1 MADDEQGSKRFR
13 FTGSIEVG
21 PVAAQAA
28 APVIAASQSFS
39 VSGNLRTARYG
50 YPLAGLQV
58 SAWFVEPEDP
68 AQPVKPAVQ
77 GSEVLLGTAVSGP
90 DGDFQIT
97 FLDTPAVKQRLCLL
111 AQCEGARLRL
121 AVRQDRVGVLY
132 RSEPLAPRAGAVT
145 ADLDVTLPEV
155 PVGREHWIALGER
168 LERARVAQLHLL
180 VEQLAAPQPESL
192 FADWSLELRQAALV
206 ELEQAFLDPTYTLRA
221 SAGALPSWKELRAA
235 DALEQF
241 ARRIARHPEN
251 AAARGAVADLAAK
264 VRSFADLRSVDWGMD
279 LNEFRDG
286 NVAAAVGKYAEAY
299 RAGAVAEALLPF
311 LKTDLSR
318 YRNYLR
324 EIWPAWATKVV
335 YIRPHQLTPQ
345 QALDQLR
352 NRFHQ
357 DFFTHDAALRSA
369 NEVLI
374 PILKEI
380 LTAPPGNTWGFGLA
394 SAAIPPQGT
403 QTPRQYLDVLIGL
416 TGLSATE
423 LGLRY
428 RLDLTR
434 PDGALSSPVQEN
446 IATLQA
452 FYRDSFQCAPDPSP
466 TAPDVHFGRPIVS
479 EKLQGKAPFFLHYD
493 EWLRQQAPFYPENF
507 FDVRRAYSVDVVNGG
522 ELRELLKTRI
532 QNSTGQER
540 AEWQF
545 IWNVWDISDKLNEG
559 HGQYYRGEYPGAL
572 QKYLAAYR
580 MAYLAI
586 QDKLVKGFDIAGALA
601 ARKTLGFKSMR
612 DLPRFLKPPPFG
624 LSLDY
629 NLRQYDRDDMIFALV
644 YYCLYTIPVCLGDAF
659 LALGDYE
666 KAVFH
671 YGQATRFAVGTA
683 RETDSGGWRPH
694 YLKDFLL
701 YHIGDRPY
709 TVNLHGGEYPLE
721 GDNGEYYDTTTYSP
735 IEQLAVALVA
745 KYVHPVE
752 EKYFRLRQ
760 ADAMLEWA
768 DALYRT
774 NEASSIQR
782 ARELYKGVSFLHG
795 ETPPLCPDWPSD
807 APFAFDPG
815 VLLFFRNHREN
826 PALLSQKVRARK
838 GLFQIDAGLNYYGET
853 DSLVPPLRYR
863 PLKET
868 ADRFAALA
876 KAAQQDFLL
885 YMEKMESAL
894 IERMRL
900 ANLLQKASLQTK
912 VAEEQGKVAEYNVV
926 VAQEQ
931 VANVQ
936 AQIAAKEKEI
946 ADSESFFSQ
955 LGDFI
960 GGMVKTFTS
969 LPGDTQSAVKAGLV
983 AEVTGKELVGQ
994 GMLGL
999 GAGASI
1005 MTGFAIFGVA
1015 GYMSMSSMADA
1026 SNRRRAEL
1034 SALRDKALP
1043 LAQGLVAARQ
1053 REVQIAAYQRQIA
1066 QADMD
1071 LARDLIQFEDN
1082 RFLNLNFWANLA
1094 QVAKRVLRRYLELG
1108 TRVAWLAERALA
1120 YEQDR
1125 PISIIRLD
1133 YFPEKMQGVTGADL
1147 LQADLAELE
1156 ATRVEGI
1163 KRSVPVKHTF
1173 SLVRDFPLAFG
1184 QLKQTGRCTFKTE
1197 ESPFRLAYPGTTGY
1211 RIRAVSLAVAQTS
1224 LISPVRGL
1232 LINQGV
1238 SVSRPGQPDERVVVR
1253 PAEALPISEF
1263 RLQNDMAVYS
1273 LPDET
1278 LLTFEGSAVET
1289 FWEIHFP
1296 PAANPAGYDGI
1307 ADVLLTLDLWAQ
1319 YSPDAYARQIAAMPK
1334 TVRRWVLMSG
1344 SQYVPA
1350 AIQNLAGPAGLVSI
1364 PFDVGTLKLPPRE
1377 ANRRVKNIA
1386 VFFVS
1391 PSPPDAAARLLA
1403 SQPATTVNIQ
1413 FKKGAAMSN
1422 LPPTSSDPAPPPMPL
1437 NALGDFAADQRFT
1450 LEINKAQNPGVDFRD
1465 VTDVVFALE
1474 YAADLT

>member
-1 MADDEQGSKRFR
+1 MADENGSKRFR
-13 FTGSIEVG
+13 FAGSIEIG
-21 PVAAQAA
+21 PVAPQAA
-28 APVIAASQSFS
+28 APVLAASQGFS

-50 YPLAGLQV
+50 SPLAGLQV

-68 AQPVKPAVQ
+68 ARAVKPAIQ
-77 GSEVLLGTAVSGP
+77 DSETPLGTAVSGP
-90 DGDFQIT
+90 DGSFQIT
-97 FLDTPAVKQRLCLL
+97 FLETPAVKQKLCLL
-111 AQCEGARLRL
+111 AQCEGARVRL
-121 AVRQDRVGVLY
+121 AVRHDHGGILY
-132 RSEPLAPRAGAVT
+132 RSEPLAPRAGAVI
-145 ADLDVTLPEV
+145 ADLDVPLPEV
-155 PVGREHWIALGER
+155 PVGREHWIAIGER
-168 LERARVAQLHLL
+168 LERARIAQLHLL
-180 VEQLAAPQPESL
+180 AEQLAAPQEKSL

-206 ELEQAFLDPTYTLRA
+206 ELEQAFLDPAGTLRA
-221 SAGALPSWKELRAA
+221 LAGALPSWNELREP
-235 DALEQF
+235 DALEAFAQRLQPHLENAP
-241 ARRIARHPEN
+241 ARR
-251 AAARGAVADLAAK
+251 AAADLAAK
-264 VRSFADLRSVDWGMD
+264 VRSFVGLRSVDWAID
-279 LNEFRDG
+279 LNELRDG

-299 RAGAVAEALLPF
+299 RAGVVALVPHVE
-311 LKTDLSR
+311 TDLTR
-318 YRNYLR
+318 YRDYLR

-335 YIRPHQLTPQ
+335 YIQPHQLTRQ
-345 QALDQLR
+345 QALEQLR

-357 DFFTHDAALRSA
+357 DFFTRDTALRPA

-374 PILKEI
+374 PIVREI
-380 LTAPPGNTWGFGLA
+380 LTAPTGNTWGFGLA
-394 SAAIPPQGT
+394 PAGIPPQGT

-416 TGLSATE
+416 TGLSPAE

-428 RLDLTR
+428 RLDLAR
-434 PDGALSSPVQEN
+434 PDSALSSPVQEN

-452 FYRDSFQCAPDPSP
+452 FYRDGFQCAPDPSP

-479 EKLQGKAPFFLHYD
+479 EKLQGKAPFFLHYE

-507 FDVRRAYSVDVVNGG
+507 FDVRRAYSVDVVNAG
-522 ELRELLKTRI
+522 ELRERLKTSI

-545 IWNVWDISDKLNEG
+545 IWDVWDISDKLNEA
-559 HGQYYRGEYPGAL
+559 HGQYYRGEFPDAL

-580 MAYLAI
+580 MAYRAI
-586 QDKLVKGFDIAGALA
+586 QDKVVKAFDIASALA
-601 ARKTLGFKSMR
+601 ARKKLDFKSMR

-629 NLRQYDRDDMIFALV
+629 NLRQYDRDHMILALV
-644 YYCLYTIPVCLGDAF
+644 YYCLYTIPVCLGDSY

-694 YLKDFLL
+694 YLKDFPL

-709 TVNLHGGEYPLE
+709 TVNLHRGEYSEYPLE
-721 GDNGEYYDTTTYSP
+721 ADTGEYYDTTTYSP
-735 IEQLAVALVA
+735 IEQLAVNFVER
-745 KYVHPVE
+745 YVHPVE

-760 ADAMLEWA
+760 ANAMLEWA

-795 ETPPLCPDWPSD
+795 ETPPLCPTWPSGSLL
-807 APFAFDPG
+807 AMVPG
-815 VLLFFRNHREN
+815 GLRFFRNHREN
-826 PALLSQKVRARK
+826 PALLSQKVRAQK

-853 DSLVPPLRYR
+853 DSVVPPLRYR

-900 ANLLQKASLQTK
+900 TNLLQKASLQAK
-912 VAEEQGKVAEYNVV
+912 VAEEQGKVAAYNVV

-969 LPGDTQSAVKAGLV
+969 LPGDTQSAVKAGFA
-983 AEVTGKELVGQ
+983 AEVTGKELVGE

-1005 MTGFAIFGVA
+1005 MAGFAIFGVA

-1026 SNRRRAEL
+1026 SNRRYAEL
-1034 SALRDKALP
+1034 RALRDKALP
-1043 LAQGLVAARQ
+1043 LAQGLVEARQ
-1053 REVQIAAYQRQIA
+1053 REVRITAYQQQIA

-1197 ESPFRLAYPGTTGY
+1197 ELPFRLAYPGTTGY
-1211 RIRAVSLAVAQTS
+1211 RIRAVSVAVTQTS

-1253 PAEALPISEF
+1253 PAEGLPISEF

-1278 LLTFEGSAVET
+1278 LLTFEGSPVET
-1289 FWEIHFP
+1289 FWEIHLP

-1307 ADVLLTLDLWAQ
+1307 ADVLFTLDLWAQ
-1319 YSPDAYARQIAAMPK
+1319 YSPDAYAREMAAMPK

-1350 AIQNLAGPAGLVSI
+1350 AIQNLTGAAGLVSI

-1377 ANRRVKNIA
+1377 TNRRVKNVA
-1386 VFFVS
+1386 LFFVS
-1391 PSPPDAAARLLA
+1391 PSPPDALARLLA
-1403 SQPATTVNIQ
+1403 SQPATVVNLQ
-1413 FKKGAAMSN
+1413 FKKGIAMSN
-1422 LPPTSSDPAPPPMPL
+1422 LPPTTSDPAPPPMPL

-1450 LEINKAQNPGVDFRD
+1450 LEIQKAQNPGVDFSGI
-1465 VTDVVFALE
+1465 TDVIFALE